1 MHNKPCCVGIRT
13 VRFEPGDA
21 VLTVAVDENPATAKP
36 FRSAAG
42 ISDVKQ
48 YLNLPFLSRIDARFC
63 SQSRIIT
70 SVLGKT
76 ATLHVGLRRRRTRRD
91 SLLLCSYISVEIAAG
106 ADDELAALGETHP
119 FSSIDKDDVERLPFS
134 KRRSPLASDSSAV

>member
-1 MHNKPCCVGIRT
+1 
-13 VRFEPGDA
+13 
-21 VLTVAVDENPATAKP
+21 
-36 FRSAAG
+36 
-42 ISDVKQ
+42 
-48 YLNLPFLSRIDARFC
+48 LPFLSSIDARFC

-91 SLLLCSYISVEIAAG
+91 SLLLCSYILLLLSADIDGGSEDEVAAV
-106 ADDELAALGETHP
+106 GETEP

-134 KRRSPLASDSSAV
+134 KRRSPLEGDSSTV

>member
-1 MHNKPCCVGIRT
+1 
-13 VRFEPGDA
+13 
-21 VLTVAVDENPATAKP
+21 
-36 FRSAAG
+36 
-42 ISDVKQ
+42 
-48 YLNLPFLSRIDARFC
+48 LPFLSRIDARFC

-91 SLLLCSYISVEIAAG
+91 SLLLCSYIFVLASPDIDGNSEDG
-106 ADDELAALGETHP
+106 LAATGEEQP

-134 KRRSPLASDSSAV
+134 KRRSPLESDSSTV